1 MLISRLAR
9 VHLIGR
15 HQIGDSALFMR
26 LYTTLFRGR
35 LYSLST
41 DNVGTF
47 VVAKLFASAHT
58 MGQLEM
64 LADEVYPHLPEIIGM
79 RCRRAITGRG
89 TLSRIGGLTF
99 AAYWVMFAVA

>member
-1 MLISRLAR
+1 
-9 VHLIGR
+9 
-15 HQIGDSALFMR
+15 MR

-58 MGQLEM
+58 TGQLEM
-64 LADEVYPHLPEIIGM
+64 LSDEVYPHLPEIIGR
-79 RCRRAITGRG
+79 RCHRAAPGRHIPSG
-89 TLSRIGGLTF
+89 VGGLTSR
-99 AAYWVMFAVA
+99 AARWVCLAAVAQLTIGWPGC